1 MCWLISPWTTF
12 TGLEAL
18 ERISA
23 ISRSRVCG
31 HPSSPPG
38 APSAWTQEA
47 RGISARRRIREFYA
61 LRLGHYCSSSA
72 PTPPRPA
79 LQQLSGP
86 AEPSP
91 VAAMNQRQAAAR
103 LRVVLGHLGQTSA
116 RTGVSFGLRE
126 LGLQEGWPPG
136 SPGSAPASP

>member
-1 MCWLISPWTTF
+1 MRASLLSARGAQCVDPGGPGHLRTTQN
-12 TGLEAL
+12 
-18 ERISA
+18 
-23 ISRSRVCG
+23 
-31 HPSSPPG
+31 PG
-38 APSAWTQEA
+38 APRPPPDRRPLVAPPAARNEA
-47 RGISARRRIREFYA
+47 EAEAEADARD
-61 LRLGHYCSSSA
+61 
-72 PTPPRPA
+72 
-79 LQQLSGP
+79 P

>member
-1 MCWLISPWTTF
+1 M
-12 TGLEAL
+12 
-18 ERISA
+18 
-23 ISRSRVCG
+23 CG

-72 PTPPRPA
+72 PPPPRPA